1 MDAVLHLAG
10 LSNDPLGE
18 LDTSLTERINLEGT
32 IRLAE
37 LSKSCGIERF
47 VFASSQSIYGVSDVT
62 REMDEYDSEKAPV
75 TAYALSKW
83 KAELELSKL
92 NDNNF
97 SVVYFRPSTVFGAS
111 PRLRSDIVYNNF
123 IGCAFTSSRIE
134 IKSDGSPWRPV
145 VHINDVANA
154 FIAGLTAPKEIING
168 RAFNV
173 GIRDGNFT
181 VRELALSAK
190 DLLPNSEVVFTGEH
204 GRDARTYRVSFTRIF
219 RELKGYYAPAFDLK
233 SGGLELLDFMKN
245 VKFGKSSF
253 NGSKTNRLPKIKELL
268 SREKI
273 NEDLRWIK

>member
-1 MDAVLHLAG
+1 MRIFVTGNKGYIGSAIVPLLKESGHEVVGFDIGYFDDCNLTPVIEPELQHIFDIRDIEKKHLAGVDAVLHLAG

-97 SVVYFRPSTVFGAS
+97 SVVSFRPSTVFGAS

-134 IKSDGSPWRPV
+134 IKSDGSPWRQST
-145 VHINDVANA
+145 
-154 FIAGLTAPKEIING
+154 LMTLQ
-168 RAFNV
+168 
-173 GIRDGNFT
+173 T
-181 VRELALSAK
+181 LS
-190 DLLPNSEVVFTGEH
+190 S
-204 GRDARTYRVSFTRIF
+204 
-219 RELKGYYAPAFDLK
+219 
-233 SGGLELLDFMKN
+233 LD
-245 VKFGKSSF
+245 
-253 NGSKTNRLPKIKELL
+253 
-268 SREKI
+268 
-273 NEDLRWIK
+273 

>member
-1 MDAVLHLAG
+1 MKESGHEVVGFDIGYFDDCNLTPIIEPELQHIFDIRDIEKKHLAGVDAVLHLAG

-97 SVVYFRPSTVFGAS
+97 SVVSFRPSTVLSS
-111 PRLRSDIVYNNF
+111 PRLERY
-123 IGCAFTSSRIE
+123 C
-134 IKSDGSPWRPV
+134 
-145 VHINDVANA
+145 
-154 FIAGLTAPKEIING
+154 LQ
-168 RAFNV
+168 
-173 GIRDGNFT
+173 
-181 VRELALSAK
+181 
-190 DLLPNSEVVFTGEH
+190 
-204 GRDARTYRVSFTRIF
+204 
-219 RELKGYYAPAFDLK
+219 
-233 SGGLELLDFMKN
+233 
-245 VKFGKSSF
+245 
-253 NGSKTNRLPKIKELL
+253 
-268 SREKI
+268 
-273 NEDLRWIK
+273 